1 MVKIKNSYLTFFFV
15 PVPYFKNE
23 PLNELCFFFV
33 FQVGYDDGLRKKL
46 KSKSVI
52 NKYINSI
59 WTHLQ
64 ANFCHSTLGSKI
76 LVQQYGPI
84 KHYPGK
90 NIKKVSGINGLEG
103 MESITE
109 KNLGKANLM
118 LYVAVDRGCKLV
130 SVFFQKQKSFGLCTE
145 EQNFLPGLMTI
156 FETLDEEFWIKT
168 SLLPI

>member
-1 MVKIKNSYLTFFFV
+1 MNSDRNGKYLACANYKGCV
-15 PVPYFKNE
+15 N
-23 PLNELCFFFV
+23 V
-33 FQVGYDDGLRKKL
+33 FDLKKL

-64 ANFCHSTLGSKI
+64 ANFCHNTLGSKI

-90 NIKKVSGINGLEG
+90 SIKKVSGINGLEG

-130 SVFFQKQKSFGLCTE
+130 S
-145 EQNFLPGLMTI
+145 I
-156 FETLDEEFWIKT
+156 
-168 SLLPI
+168 

>member
-1 MVKIKNSYLTFFFV
+1 M
-15 PVPYFKNE
+15 
-23 PLNELCFFFV
+23 FFFV

-130 SVFFQKQKSFGLCTE
+130 SVFQKWKSLGLCTKE
-145 EQNFLPGLMTI
+145 YNFLPCLMII
-156 FETLDEEFWIKT
+156 FETLGENWWM
-168 SLLPI
+168 